1 MPLIKKEF
9 TMTIEQM
16 STLYAAFEGRIQKG
30 ANAEEGKKIQQAE
43 PNTNTIAGK
52 MKKFEKDLLSE
63 LMGFLKKISQ
73 EMDSELLSMGAKDS
87 SMKVSYSEVSYSE
100 TNLSIGKD
108 GISMSSTSARSFTL
122 DLEIHAN
129 DGVVNKEVEVSLGQS
144 LASTM
149 RVDFS
154 KEMSEK
160 QKLLDPIVIDF
171 DGNGVELADKKF
183 AFDLDSDGSKDQ
195 ISMLKKGSAYLALD
209 RNNNGKIDN
218 GNELFG
224 TKSGDGFKDLS
235 MYDINRDAKIDASDD
250 IYDKLRV
257 WKKDES
263 GADSLVALGEA
274 GVGVIHLNPTE
285 LKNSLYDSAGNL
297 AGIAQRSA
305 GVEFLNGTNSQA
317 YHLDL
322 VAG

>member
-1 MPLIKKEF
+1 
-9 TMTIEQM
+9 MTIEQM
-16 STLYAAFEGRIQKG
+16 STLYTAFEGKIQKG
-30 ANAEEGKKIQQAE
+30 ANASEGRKASQAE
-43 PNTNTIAGK
+43 PKTDTIAGK

-63 LMGFLKKISQ
+63 LMGVLRKVSQ
-73 EMDSELLSMGAKDS
+73 EMNGELLSMGAKEN
-87 SMKVSYSEVSYSE
+87 SMKMNYSEMSHNQ
-100 TNLSIGKD
+100 TNISIGKD
-108 GISMSSTSARSFTL
+108 GISMSSTSVKTISL

-129 DGVVNKEVEVSLGQS
+129 DGVVNKEVEVSLGES

-149 RVDFS
+149 NIRFD
-154 KEMSEK
+154 KEMSEQ
-160 QKLLDPIVIDF
+160 QKLIDPLVIDF
-171 DGNGVELADKKF
+171 DGKGVELADKKF
-183 AFDLDSDGSKDQ
+183 AFDLDSDGRKDQ

-209 RNNNGKIDN
+209 RNNNGKIDD
-218 GNELFG
+218 GSELFG

-235 MYDINRDAKIDASDD
+235 MYDLNKDAKIDINDS

-263 GADSLVALGEA
+263 GVDSLVALGEA

-285 LKNSLYDSAGNL
+285 LKNSLYDSTGNL

-305 GVEFLNGTNSQA
+305 GVEFLNGANSQA

>member
-1 MPLIKKEF
+1 
-9 TMTIEQM
+9 
-16 STLYAAFEGRIQKG
+16 
-30 ANAEEGKKIQQAE
+30 
-43 PNTNTIAGK
+43 
-52 MKKFEKDLLSE
+52 
-63 LMGFLKKISQ
+63 
-73 EMDSELLSMGAKDS
+73 MGAKES
-87 SMKVSYSEVSYSE
+87 SMKVSYSEVNYSE

-108 GISMSSTSARSFTL
+108 GITMSSTSARSFTL

-129 DGVVNKEVEVSLGQS
+129 DGVVNKEVEISLGQS

-183 AFDLDSDGSKDQ
+183 AFDLDSDGRKDQ

-224 TKSGDGFKDLS
+224 TKSGDGFKDLG
-235 MYDINRDAKIDASDD
+235 MYDLNRDAKIDANDD

-257 WKKDES
+257 WRKDES

-285 LKNSLYDSAGNL
+285 LKNSLYDSTGNL

-305 GVEFLNGTNSQA
+305 AVEFLNGANSQA

-322 VAG
+322 VAGQTCYSFPSLVKGIFIVNIAPPSTFSAFKEPFILSSMIDFAI

>member
-1 MPLIKKEF
+1 MPQIKKEF

-16 STLYAAFEGRIQKG
+16 TKLYSAFEGRVQKG
-30 ANAEEGKKIQQAE
+30 ENAQDGKKATQAE
-43 PNTNTIAGK
+43 PSSDTIAGK
-52 MKKFEKDLLSE
+52 MKRFEKDLLSE
-63 LMGFLKKISQ
+63 LMGVLKNMSQ
-73 EMDSELLSMGAKDS
+73 EMNGELLSMGAKKS
-87 SMKVSYSEVSYSE
+87 SVSLNYTEMNYSE
-100 TNLSIGKD
+100 TKISSGEDGVSASI
-108 GISMSSTSARSFTL
+108 TNARVVTL

-129 DGVVNKEVEVSLGQS
+129 DGVVNKEVEISLGES

-149 RVDFS
+149 RIDFN

-160 QKLLDPIVIDF
+160 QKLIDPLVIDF
-171 DGNGVELADKKF
+171 DGSGVELADKKF
-183 AFDLDSDGSKDQ
+183 AFDLDSDGRKDQ

-209 RNNNGKIDN
+209 RNNNGRVDN

-224 TKSGDGFKDLS
+224 TKSKDGFKDLA
-235 MYDINRDAKIDASDD
+235 MYDLNKDAKIDINDS
-250 IYDKLRV
+250 IYDKLRI

-263 GADSLVALGEA
+263 GADSLIALGEA
-274 GVGVIHLNPTE
+274 GVGVIHLNPAE
-285 LKNSLYDSAGNL
+285 LKNSLYDSTGNL

-305 GVEFLNGTNSQA
+305 GVEFLNGANSQA